1 MKTHRFIT
9 GKKNIKFGVKWM
21 GCREKVRVGV
31 IGAGILG
38 TSHVKFCMKHPD
50 VEVVAI
56 ADIVKE
62 KAQKLAS
69 EAGANAYT
77 DYKEML
83 KKEPLDA
90 VFVATPDF
98 LHYEPVVT
106 AAEEGK
112 HVYVQKPF
120 ATKVEEAKGMVE
132 AAEKAGIKLMVGFGM
147 RWYYAFTAAHVLVRE
162 GYLGDLIS
170 ATMVHNDRIDVPEE
184 MWGPLSKSWARNS
197 TIVDFLGS
205 HDSDLIRWISGRE
218 AETVYARST
227 SKALGGVTP
236 DSYNALVTF
245 EGDFQ
250 VSLNLNWVAA
260 RSKPNLVDGV
270 FLLYGT
276 EGTVQLS
283 WHGLGYNVI
292 SNEGIEVY
300 FNGEVS
306 IDRLFEIQGKL
317 KEEGIESRVVWETEW
332 GKQERNR
339 NRSRGLW
346 IPGNIPHKVKHHQG
360 DPQAHFI
367 HCIQKDGEPFC
378 SAIDGLRQTEIVCAI
393 KESAKTGRIIE
404 LKR

>member
-1 MKTHRFIT
+1 
-9 GKKNIKFGVKWM
+9 M
-21 GCREKVRVGV
+21 GYGDKVRVGV

-38 TSHVKFCMKHPD
+38 TTHVKFCMKHPD
-50 VEVVAI
+50 VEVAAV

-62 KAQKLAS
+62 KAKKLAG
-69 EAGANAYT
+69 EAGAKPYT

-120 ATKVEEAKGMVE
+120 ATKVEEARGMVE

-147 RWYYAFTAAHVLVRE
+147 RWYYTFTAAHVLVRE
-162 GYLGDLIS
+162 EYIGDLIS
-170 ATMVHNDRIDVPEE
+170 ATMIHNDRIDAPEE
-184 MWGPLSKSWARNS
+184 MWGPLAKSWAKYS
-197 TIVDFLGS
+197 TIADFLGS

-218 AETVYARST
+218 AESVYARST
-227 SKALGGVTP
+227 SKALGSTP
-236 DSYNALVTF
+236 DGYNALVTF

-260 RSKPNLVDGV
+260 RSKPNLIDGLLV
-270 FLLYGT
+270 LYGT
-276 EGTVQLS
+276 DGTVQLS

-292 SNEGIEVY
+292 SNKGVEVY

-306 IDRLFEIQGKL
+306 IDELFKIQGKL
-317 KEEGIESRVVWETEW
+317 KDEA
-332 GKQERNR
+332 
-339 NRSRGLW
+339 
-346 IPGNIPHKVKHHQG
+346 GNG
-360 DPQAHFI
+360 Y
-367 HCIQKDGEPFC
+367 
-378 SAIDGLRQTEIVCAI
+378 
-393 KESAKTGRIIE
+393 
-404 LKR
+404 